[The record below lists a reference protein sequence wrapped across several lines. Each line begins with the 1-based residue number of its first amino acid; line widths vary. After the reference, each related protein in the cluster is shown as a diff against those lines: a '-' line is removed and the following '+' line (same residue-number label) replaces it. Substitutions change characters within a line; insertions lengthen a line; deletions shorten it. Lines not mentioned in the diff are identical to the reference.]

1 MKNGKNSKNNK
12 CNKILDLER
21 EKAKKGHEKSS
32 NFAKIGKIKKKF
44 HCYPKRLS
52 NKYKF
57 VAKNLRPSV
66 SIVTDDFLFAKHT
79 LF

>member
-1 MKNGKNSKNNK
+1 MA
-12 CNKILDLER
+12 KIARITNVTKFDLER

-32 NFAKIGKIKKKF
+32 HFTKIGKIKKKF

-57 VAKNLRPSV
+57 DVKYM
-66 SIVTDDFLFAKHT
+66 K
-79 LF
+79 